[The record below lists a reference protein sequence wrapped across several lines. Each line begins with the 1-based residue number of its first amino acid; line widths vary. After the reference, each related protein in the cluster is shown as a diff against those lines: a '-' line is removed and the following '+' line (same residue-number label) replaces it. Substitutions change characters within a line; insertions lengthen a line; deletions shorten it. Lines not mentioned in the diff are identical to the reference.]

1 MEGTKQSNIAK
12 RETTLYTKKHIL
24 YSYIPSA
31 ACINKKGLGICLK
44 WSPLPLPLPP
54 KRKKKP
60 KKTKIDPQFK
70 LFFLKGICF
79 FMQWILFQYHA
90 LIMILIFSW
99 WMFYNVKFIWESI
112 SCQSKVYAYIWTFLR
127 IFFNSVLWYIK
138 PDAPGSKNFPW
149 IELN

>member
-54 KRKKKP
+54 PLPLKRKEKNRSAVQIVFSKG
-60 KKTKIDPQFK
+60 D
-70 LFFLKGICF
+70 LFF
-79 FMQWILFQYHA
+79 HA
-90 LIMILIFSW
+90 MD
-99 WMFYNVKFIWESI
+99 
-112 SCQSKVYAYIWTFLR
+112 
-127 IFFNSVLWYIK
+127 SVSNTT
-138 PDAPGSKNFPW
+138 P
-149 IELN
+149 